1 MYISHF
7 EVYFSDLQR
16 CISQTYILGGNSE
29 GDVLARPQLGH
40 HAHLPP
46 ATKYFEKSYLPIVEL
61 LIKIYINICL
71 VVFFQEK
78 WYFSFYPHLQGSI
91 KSLQICLN
99 VGLTRNI
106 SDLTWKWISLENIV
120 FLWNI
125 PPLLLWRLP
134 GPQPG
139 DHAQLYYCR
148 EKERDST
155 SGRST
160 SRMMKQ
166 RGDGKARRKFDKNLI
181 HWSQFLARINIELC
195 SWLW

>member
-1 MYISHF
+1 MWHPLLDPQVTQTMFLYFCELYFSHF
-7 EVYFSDLQR
+7 EVYFSDFQR

-91 KSLQICLN
+91 KSLQICLH
-99 VGLTRNI
+99 VGLKKKYFRLGMKMNI
-106 SDLTWKWISLENIV
+106 FGKYCVPLKYSSSCQAPSLEIMRSCTIV
-120 FLWNI
+120 E
-125 PPLLLWRLP
+125 RK
-134 GPQPG
+134 
-139 DHAQLYYCR
+139 R
-148 EKERDST
+148 ETVRAE
-155 SGRST
+155 G
-160 SRMMKQ
+160 Q
-166 RGDGKARRKFDKNLI
+166 RA
-181 HWSQFLARINIELC
+181 E
-195 SWLW
+195 